1 MSRRQRILVVVVGV
15 AVVVLYLVALSC
27 QARAGTGDRD
37 SGRDGVLDW
46 LGERFGR
53 YADADPADVS
63 ADCESEVPGRL
74 VFGGRCTL
82 VVAPG
87 EDALRLVPLRAR
99 HAIEV
104 SAPAPAGDFTMDSE
118 VEPGDTIRVAVGGDG
133 AEIVLRC
140 EDDDDC
146 VVEWGAG
153 DDR

>member
-1 MSRRQRILVVVVGV
+1 LSRRQRILVVMVGV
-15 AVVVLYLVALSC
+15 LVVLLYLVALAC

-37 SGRDGVLDW
+37 TGHDGVLDW
-46 LGERFGR
+46 LGERFGW

-63 ADCESEVPGRL
+63 ADCDGEQPGRV
-74 VFGGRCTL
+74 VFDGRCTL
-82 VVAPG
+82 VVAPS
-87 EDALRLVPLRAR
+87 EDALRLVPLRSR

-133 AEIVLRC
+133 AEIELRC
-140 EDDDDC
+140 VDDDDC